1 MNVTNDRRQ
10 YRCGGPMAHVN
21 CDSIDSAT
29 REASSRNHRVA
40 LKTRSITLSA
50 IILAAPIAPASLP
63 KVEIR
68 S

>member
-1 MNVTNDRRQ
+1 
-10 YRCGGPMAHVN
+10 MAHVN

-63 KVEIR
+63 LKSKLAAELDSLIAPEPVA
-68 S
+68 